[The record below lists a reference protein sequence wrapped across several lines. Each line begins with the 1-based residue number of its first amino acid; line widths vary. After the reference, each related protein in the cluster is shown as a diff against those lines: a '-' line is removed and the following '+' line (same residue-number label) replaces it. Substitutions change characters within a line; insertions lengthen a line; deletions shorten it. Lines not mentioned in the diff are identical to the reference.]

1 MLNNKINACFL
12 LIELM
17 KILLE
22 LAKIIVVAMA
32 INIVGMVYA
41 QIAMY
46 QLMMSQVVMKEINAN
61 MIANVMVFL
70 IVSNKNV

>member
-1 MLNNKINACFL
+1 
-12 LIELM
+12 M